1 MERDR
6 ELNENWYLRYLRQ
19 VQTASYLLLGFRVV
33 VVVVVAVVVVINNEK
48 GLIYARFFISV
59 ESSCHSSSLAERVRA
74 RVRVFQKIRT

>member
-33 VVVVVAVVVVINNEK
+33 VVVAVVVINNEK
-48 GLIYARFFISV
+48 GWIYARFFISV